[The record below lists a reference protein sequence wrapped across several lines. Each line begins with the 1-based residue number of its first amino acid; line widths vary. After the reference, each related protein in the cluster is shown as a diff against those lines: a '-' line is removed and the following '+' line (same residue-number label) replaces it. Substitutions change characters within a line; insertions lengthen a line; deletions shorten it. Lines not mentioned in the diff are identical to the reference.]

1 MTVTTER
8 KKAILG
14 AVFFVGAVGFFL
26 YRGAGSSLAS
36 SAPKPSPAS
45 ISSATATPRSRSSEH
60 HYVAFLLKPTTDPR
74 LRLDLLADTEGLKY
88 GGNGRDI
95 FASYQDEIPKPVA
108 PGLLADDKPAK
119 ETPAPLPPLAS
130 STPPM
135 TLKIWGVAS
144 QPGEPKAVFLA
155 QGDNGTIAHE
165 GDVVSRRYK
174 IVKINTSS
182 VDVEDMLGN
191 NRQTVQISY

>member
-14 AVFFVGAVGFFL
+14 VVFFVGAAGFYL
-26 YRGAGSSLAS
+26 YHGTGSSLANS
-36 SAPKPSPAS
+36 GAKSAPASTTSTTPA
-45 ISSATATPRSRSSEH
+45 PRSRSSEH

-74 LRLDLLADTEGLKY
+74 LRLDLLADTESLKY

-95 FASYQDEIPKPVA
+95 FVSYQDEIPKPVA

-119 ETPAPLPPLAS
+119 QTPAPLPPLAS
-130 STPPM
+130 STPPI

-155 QGDNGTIAHE
+155 QGDNGAIAHE

-182 VDVEDMLGN
+182 VEVEDMLGN
-191 NRQTVQISY
+191 NRQTVPISY